1 MEFASGVPT
10 QFSQGV
16 RREKRPHNPLNPLV
30 PYEKNFLDVW
40 HPSFL
45 YMPGC
50 RSYRY
55 IRNRKCCRFLNVA
68 IFWEWMGRL
77 KLGFFITIVS
87 FTTGASVLA
96 PSNQTQPY
104 GIRLQMFDP
113 NRYEFN
119 TKNHAN
125 LWSLCLPK
133 FEVAIFHSHLQLI
146 MKFPPVQWTCRF
158 FHDESIRIPP
168 QSQCQEHKGDQF
180 TWNPCTSRNKFIIYV
195 ITKELC
201 FKTIQTCFHLSK
213 KSIYRFLLL
222 SHTQSQRVTLRFS
235 QMSKGSF
242 PALREMSRFFLANQ
256 GYDTWKR

>member
-1 MEFASGVPT
+1 M
-10 QFSQGV
+10 
-16 RREKRPHNPLNPLV
+16 
-30 PYEKNFLDVW
+30 DVW

-55 IRNRKCCRFLNVA
+55 IRNRKGCLFLNVT
-68 IFWEWMGRL
+68 IFWVWMGRL

-87 FTTGASVLA
+87 FTTGAPVLA

-119 TKNHAN
+119 TKKLRN

-158 FHDESIRIPP
+158 FHDDLPYASRHRVSAKITKEINSL
-168 QSQCQEHKGDQF
+168 E
-180 TWNPCTSRNKFIIYV
+180 TPCTSRNKFIIYL

-201 FKTIQTCFHLSK
+201 FKTIQKCFHLSK
-213 KSIYRFLLL
+213 KSIYHFLLL

-242 PALREMSRFFLANQ
+242 PALREMSPIFF
-256 GYDTWKR
+256 G